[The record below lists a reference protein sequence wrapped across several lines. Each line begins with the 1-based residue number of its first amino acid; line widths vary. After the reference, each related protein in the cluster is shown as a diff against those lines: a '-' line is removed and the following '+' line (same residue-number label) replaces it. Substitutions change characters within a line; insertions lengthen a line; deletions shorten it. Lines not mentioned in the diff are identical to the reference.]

1 MEKRFLSWRSPSGS
15 RHCGWSSCR
24 GGTCAPSPHSWH
36 PHPRP
41 HAPGSSH
48 LPRWCLCFW
57 LCLGDRGR
65 LSTPHTST
73 QLVSRGH
80 LEAGTNV
87 LWELGPAAGPA
98 QQASRERP
106 LCSQRCL
113 LCVLGTREPLW
124 GGPGPCRFP
133 RVRSS
138 QQTAFSTVK
147 TAASTPSAKPSG
159 PLLFQPRGSSASERA
174 ESMEVDFTPSP
185 RRKQTGTVSAPEP
198 VWSVSGHFLFMRQPE
213 VATGPPRIS
222 LLSPPRDGR
231 MGSIAHRPQH
241 LGLTPRCSS
250 EPQAPRIPALQ
261 MPREWPRQSPA
272 PAAGRGAAPRQP
284 ISVSGLMQRQR
295 PGPAGLGGLARE

>member
-1 MEKRFLSWRSPSGS
+1 MASWVFCNRCFQPPRATSSFSLTSCGHVYCDACLRKGERDECLICKVACRTVLLSKHTDSDIQALFMGID
-15 RHCGWSSCR
+15 GLCR
-24 GGTCAPSPHSWH
+24 KYAKETSQISQLEESL
-36 PHPRP
+36 RK
-41 HAPGSSH
+41 
-48 LPRWCLCFW
+48 
-57 LCLGDRGR
+57 
-65 LSTPHTST
+65 STLRVE
-73 QLVSRGH
+73 QL
-80 LEAGTNV
+80 
-87 LWELGPAAGPA
+87 
-98 QQASRERP
+98 Q
-106 LCSQRCL
+106 
-113 LCVLGTREPLW
+113 
-124 GGPGPCRFP
+124 

>member
-1 MEKRFLSWRSPSGS
+1 MASWVF
-15 RHCGWSSCR
+15 C
-24 GGTCAPSPHSWH
+24 
-36 PHPRP
+36 
-41 HAPGSSH
+41 
-48 LPRWCLCFW
+48 
-57 LCLGDRGR
+57 
-65 LSTPHTST
+65 
-73 QLVSRGH
+73 
-80 LEAGTNV
+80 N
-87 LWELGPAAGPA
+87 
-98 QQASRERP
+98 
-106 LCSQRCL
+106 RC
-113 LCVLGTREPLW
+113 
-124 GGPGPCRFP
+124 
-133 RVRSS
+133 
-138 QQTAFSTVK
+138 
-147 TAASTPSAKPSG
+147 
-159 PLLFQPRGSSASERA
+159 FQPPRATSSFSLTSCGHVYCDACLRKDGLRHSGALHGHRRPVQEVRQGDLPDLRISRKAQKKTVGLLWRKDFSVGGVPQEVDTAGGAAAEGEVITTNSFQHSKNCSFKA

-185 RRKQTGTVSAPEP
+185 RRK
-198 VWSVSGHFLFMRQPE
+198 PE